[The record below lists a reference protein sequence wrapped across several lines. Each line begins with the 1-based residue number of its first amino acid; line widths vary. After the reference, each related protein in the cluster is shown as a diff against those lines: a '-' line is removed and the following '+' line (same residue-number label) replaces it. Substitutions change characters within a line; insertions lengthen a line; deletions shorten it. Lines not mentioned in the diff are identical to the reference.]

1 MKRLLII
8 SSVSLLP
15 FNNFAADQVNCS
27 KASQV
32 EHNSHQIEMLEVLK
46 EIQETCQD
54 QNSILRSALRIL
66 RTALQKSSIDSE
78 SPSHSRDVELSAKIS
93 LDGLDL
99 VQLFS
104 LKGSMIQSADSQT
117 NPKWCVH

>member
-8 SSVSLLP
+8 SSLLLLP
-15 FNNFAADQVNCS
+15 FNNFAADQVNS
-27 KASQV
+27 SNESRLEK
-32 EHNSHQIEMLEVLK
+32 NSHQIEMKDVLK

-54 QNSILRSALRIL
+54 QNSLLRSALRIL

-78 SPSHSRDVELSAKIS
+78 SASHSSDVKLSTKIS

-104 LKGSMIQSADSQT
+104 LKGTLIQSADSQSKT
-117 NPKWCVH
+117 RWCVH